1 METMEKEISPETQS
15 TYICRI
21 DVWFSGFEYLEKWR
35 SENQCEMHDLSKLKL
50 FLENYIEED
59 SLDIDEISSKR
70 LRESVITSNQCEY
83 DIYYISIE
91 QE

>member
-21 DVWFSGFEYLEKWR
+21 DVWFSGFGYLEKWR
-35 SENQCEMHDLSKLKL
+35 SENQCMRHDLSRLKL

-59 SLDIDEISSKR
+59 SLNI
-70 LRESVITSNQCEY
+70 
-83 DIYYISIE
+83 
-91 QE
+91 